1 MKGHVKAQEAA
12 NRRKSEVRG
21 ELSVEQW
28 FEIAQKTQINLKPPV
43 SRASRE
49 ANQTD

>member
-1 MKGHVKAQEAA
+1 MEDHVKAQEVA

-28 FEIAQKTQINLKPPV
+28 FEIAQRTQINLKPPV
-43 SRASRE
+43 SRANRK